1 MATLLKGDCIE
12 LMKRLRKGSVDL
24 ILCDLPYGITD
35 CRWDKKIPLAPLW
48 KSYDRVLKDD
58 GAVLLFAQQPFA
70 THLAANASVSLKLR
84 YEWIWDK
91 GAVTGF
97 QNANRMPMRRH
108 ENIFVFYRRLPSY
121 HPQGLVAA
129 RIHRDRKRRASEVY
143 GAIGHRTKQRFT
155 GYPASLIAFR
165 REPGAAP
172 CQKPVALLEYLIRT
186 YSNRGDLVLDNC
198 MGTGSTGVAAV
209 RAGRRFIGMEL
220 DPDRFRIARD
230 RMAAAEKPGL
240 PAAAGHAS

>member
-129 RIHRDRKRRASEVY
+129 RIHVRRDVKRWRHRGVREDNSSFKGFHVQMHGRGPAACA
-143 GAIGHRTKQRFT
+143 GAG
-155 GYPASLIAFR
+155 
-165 REPGAAP
+165 
-172 CQKPVALLEYLIRT
+172 
-186 YSNRGDLVLDNC
+186 RGDSGA
-198 MGTGSTGVAAV
+198 MEEAHVAFSWV
-209 RAGRRFIGMEL
+209 
-220 DPDRFRIARD
+220 
-230 RMAAAEKPGL
+230 
-240 PAAAGHAS
+240 